1 MSFIMKVFNHK
12 IVGTVLVLMVA
23 SAASAQNDAPTAST
37 PVAKVVAF
45 NGTSERY
52 DNAIS
57 WASVLETN
65 CSYFSLERSCD
76 HVSWEEAVKLKG
88 EGNSSQQLSYAY
100 KDESPYNGFT
110 FYRLK
115 EVAADGSYSYSPSI
129 IVESKMQISVDVYPN
144 PADGIIKVTV
154 LGVENESSQLYI
166 KNMMGQIVFYSD
178 VMNNAALEIDIES
191 YPVGIYS
198 VEVESKNG
206 STVQRLIKR

>member
-1 MSFIMKVFNHK
+1 MKLLNNK
-12 IVGTVLVLMVA
+12 ITTTIFATCFAWAAFAQDGMPA
-23 SAASAQNDAPTAST
+23 SST
-37 PVAKVVAF
+37 DVAKVVAF

-57 WASVLETN
+57 WASVAEYN

-88 EGNSSQQLSYAY
+88 EGNSTQQLPYSYI
-100 KDESPYNGFT
+100 DESPYNGFT

-129 IVESKMQISVDVYPN
+129 VVESKMQISVDVYPN
-144 PADGIIKVTV
+144 PADGVIKVTV
-154 LGVENESSQLYI
+154 LGEENETSQLYI
-166 KNMMGQIVFYSD
+166 KNMMGQVVFYNE
-178 VMNNAALEIDIES
+178 VANNSAMEIDIES
-191 YPVGIYS
+191 FPEGVYS
-198 VEVESKNG
+198 VDVESKNG